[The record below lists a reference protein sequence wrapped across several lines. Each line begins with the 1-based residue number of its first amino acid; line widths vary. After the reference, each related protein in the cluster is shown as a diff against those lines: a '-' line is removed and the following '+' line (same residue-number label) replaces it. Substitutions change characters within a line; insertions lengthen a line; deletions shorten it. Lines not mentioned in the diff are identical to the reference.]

1 MEQGQNLLTSDI
13 HVDEIAYGHLKETA
27 KWGKFLGLLG
37 FVLSGLLALVG
48 IFAGSMITTLM
59 ERSGSTAGPVGAG
72 TLTMIYIIGAL
83 IYFFMSLYLYRFAVK
98 MQAALKTTSQETF
111 NESLSNLRML
121 YRMMGIIMI
130 VYLSILALAMIG
142 GIIAAMFMG

>member
-37 FVLSGLLALVG
+37 FVLSGLLALLG

-98 MQAALKTTSQETF
+98 MQAALNTTNQETF

>member
-37 FVLSGLLALVG
+37 FVLSGLLALAG

-98 MQAALKTTSQETF
+98 MQAALNTTNQETF

>member
-98 MQAALKTTSQETF
+98 MQAALNTTNQETF

-130 VYLSILALAMIG
+130 IYLSILALAMIG